1 MSLSSLALHK
11 TFPFRFVLSYRK
23 CTETVKAAKVKWYVL
38 SYPSLNLRNK
48 SFLRARFLSYRTVN
62 TLRTR
67 HFLTLFVC
75 WDDLDEQLNGWN
87 IDFSWKKKRTKVHLL
102 LDNLNVGLMQNMS
115 VRNVL
120 NSRMI
125 VALGIKKE
133 LKRERK
139 KE

>member
-23 CTETVKAAKVKWYVL
+23 CTETVKVAKVKWYVL

-87 IDFSWKKKRTKVHLL
+87 IDFSWKKKNKSSSVIRQSKCRVNAKYERTQCVKFK
-102 LDNLNVGLMQNMS
+102 DNCRIGN
-115 VRNVL
+115 
-120 NSRMI
+120 
-125 VALGIKKE
+125 KKE